1 MNPNACVG
9 CGLITRIGNFLAQ
22 PVTSAAS
29 NTDWVLFVGA
39 ILIFAYLW
47 SRVIHRIEQLL

>member
-1 MNPNACVG
+1 MDTSTCVG
-9 CGLITRIGNFLAQ
+9 CGLLTRIGRFLAQ

-39 ILIFAYLW
+39 ILIFAYVW
-47 SRVIHRIEQLL
+47 SRVIRRIDQLL